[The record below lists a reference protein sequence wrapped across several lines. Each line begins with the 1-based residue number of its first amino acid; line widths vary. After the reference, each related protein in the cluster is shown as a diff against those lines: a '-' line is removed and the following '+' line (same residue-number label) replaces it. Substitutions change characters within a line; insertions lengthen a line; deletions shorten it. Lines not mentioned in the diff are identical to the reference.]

1 MKWMRQSSGRSWAL
15 PRGARTVGGLRS
27 AGAAWAAWASK
38 DGTIHHLSPSFPA
51 GMAMVRAGVRLSGY
65 DGPSARDRDRQALE
79 QPLYAEVPR
88 SRVTPWLRRT
98 LIAIFFFFFADDLLP
113 AVCCSLVLGDP
124 RAPCNPPPGSH
135 CRGSRRRAPQSGA
148 VQTRK
153 KDRKIRRG
161 KEGLC
166 FSVPTLSM
174 RLSPDSAMSPLR
186 CLV

>member
-98 LIAIFFFFFADDLLP
+98 LIAIFFFFLRTICCRRSAAPLSWATPALP
-113 AVCCSLVLGDP
+113 AIHHQAAIAVAAVAGPPNRELSKQGRRTEKFGEEKRDFASVSQLSLCAFLLI
-124 RAPCNPPPGSH
+124 RQ
-135 CRGSRRRAPQSGA
+135 CR
-148 VQTRK
+148 
-153 KDRKIRRG
+153 
-161 KEGLC
+161 L
-166 FSVPTLSM
+166 
-174 RLSPDSAMSPLR
+174 
-186 CLV
+186 